1 LSSDPNPAV
10 LLCGG
15 GGGGA
20 LTVLVFVDD
29 EDELELEEVFGASET
44 VETFAFCC
52 F

>member
-10 LLCGG
+10 LLGG
-15 GGGGA
+15 GGAA

-29 EDELELEEVFGASET
+29 EDELEVDDVVVDASET

>member
-10 LLCGG
+10 LLC